1 MMGHSIGSLED
12 DCKETICTIFFWQN
26 LHYLLVDYLQVM
38 DLREMADLVLVLLA
52 QQAAGYVQQL
62 ALGF

>member
-1 MMGHSIGSLED
+1 
-12 DCKETICTIFFWQN
+12 
-26 LHYLLVDYLQVM
+26 M